1 MALNKIKRVFNHKK
15 LFLVLACIISILSCN
30 KSYRDNGNV
39 GDKNFPSWYL
49 SEEEQKKNFSIG
61 PTVLFAST
69 KTPEQHYRIPAIIV
83 AKNGNIV
90 AICDNRHTKFGDIGQ
105 ADISDFIDIV
115 YKVSKDGGATW
126 SEEKIIPPKTTAN
139 DFTKANNKGD
149 ALVFRHTDGTLV
161 CMAVSGGGYAAA
173 SNEATPSRM
182 LRSESIDNGET
193 WSNWEE
199 VGQDL
204 FQKVKDNYG
213 KKRGFATSGKGLTL
227 KDGTFAAGLS
237 VDGGNKGVVF
247 VYAYSKDKGKSWNY
261 AGSIEHSDTAVLIN
275 EPKPIAELEDGRIL
289 MSVRNARNPDNTE
302 NDNFRLYAI
311 FNADGTK
318 MPTQLS
324 KWDFL
329 DGSIN
334 AEGVVW
340 TRASEQDKNR
350 MLHIQG
356 GPYGRK
362 GLQLYLSE
370 DEGLRWKSIQQILDN
385 NTRAAYSSI
394 DVLGDGTIV
403 TLAEE
408 QSKATGTTDLQYDI
422 VFRRYNMFALTGEV
436 YQTSWYK

>member
-30 KSYRDNGNV
+30 KSHRDNENV

-126 SEEKIIPPKTTAN
+126 SEEKIIPPKTTSN
-139 DFTKANNKGD
+139 DFTEANNKGD
-149 ALVFRHTDGTLV
+149 AIIFRHPDGTLV
-161 CMAVSGGGYAAA
+161 CMAVSGGGYAGA
-173 SNEATPSRM
+173 SQNTPSRI
-182 LRSESIDNGET
+182 LRSESVDNGET

-199 VGQDL
+199 VGQEL
-204 FQKVKDNYG
+204 IKEINTKHG
-213 KKRGFATSGKGLTL
+213 KWQGCLSSGRGLTL
-227 KDGTFAAGLS
+227 KDGTFAAAMSGPDFS
-237 VDGGNKGVVF
+237 IIYV
-247 VYAYSKDKGKSWNY
+247 YSKDKGKNWNY
-261 AGSIEHSDTAVLIN
+261 GQYMKGSESAGQDKWKLLVA
-275 EPKPIAELEDGRIL
+275 EPKVIAELEDKRLL
-289 MSVRNARNPDNTE
+289 MSVRNSTE
-302 NDNFRLYAI
+302 EGNSLRVYTISTPHIDGEAQWDTNLKTWNFGCGGV
-311 FNADGTK
+311 D
-318 MPTQLS
+318 
-324 KWDFL
+324 
-329 DGSIN
+329 